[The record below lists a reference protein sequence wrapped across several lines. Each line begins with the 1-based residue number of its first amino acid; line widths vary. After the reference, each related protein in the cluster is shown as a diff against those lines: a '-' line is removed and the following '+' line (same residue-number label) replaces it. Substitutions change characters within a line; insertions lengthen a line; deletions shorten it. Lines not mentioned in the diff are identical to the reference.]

1 MSRDLLRR
9 WFGDKRMQTV
19 LGMVEEHLK
28 LTQNA
33 VRELFN
39 MVNAASE
46 GIEERKAALYKEVS
60 DMEMRADSLRRDMVE
75 ELTKREVY
83 PTEREDLM
91 ELVRAVDWVA
101 DWSREAGRILSIIP
115 FERAPDDMKK
125 AAQDMCKAN
134 NDCVTSLANCLKALP
149 ENPSKAL
156 DLANEVEMM
165 EEDIDE
171 LYSIARRCL
180 AALNFEGF
188 TTGSLIL
195 LNMFL
200 DAVETVADWCENTA
214 DIVRAIAVRIY

>member
-1 MSRDLLRR
+1 LRR

-19 LGMVEEHLK
+19 LGMVEEHIE

-33 VRELFN
+33 VRELYN

-46 GIEERKAALYKEVS
+46 GIEERKVALYKDISE
-60 DMEMRADSLRRDMVE
+60 MEMTADRLRRDMVE

-101 DWSREAGRILSIIP
+101 DWAREAGRILSIIP
-115 FERAPDDMKK
+115 FEKAPEDMKR
-125 AAQDMCKAN
+125 AAQNMCKAN
-134 NDCVTSLANCLKALP
+134 NDCVTSLVKCLQILPKDPLKAL
-149 ENPSKAL
+149 E
-156 DLANEVEMM
+156 LANEVEML

-171 LYSIARRCL
+171 LYSIARRHL
-180 AALNFEGF
+180 ATHDFEGF

-195 LNMFL
+195 LNMLL

-214 DIVRAIAVRIY
+214 DIVRAIAVREL